1 MNDPDSSETKEFSP
15 GSSRNPQHPGPL
27 YTVNAV
33 VMATVIGSLMA
44 GVVLLALNYLTLGR
58 RELAWRIVQLGLGTF
73 AVLMAGAYALPA
85 DSALRLLMVPLQ
97 ALIAGVASVLLQGPR
112 IRYHLDRGGKAHSL
126 WRAAAVAL
134 VTALLVMFV
143 IALLSA
149 LAIAVSGAP
158 LTTPPSAADPAPV

>member
-1 MNDPDSSETKEFSP
+1 MNDPDPTESQDIAHP
-15 GSSRNPQHPGPL
+15 SRRDPQHPGPL

-58 RELAWRIVQLGLGTF
+58 RELAWRILQLGLATF

-126 WRAAAVAL
+126 WRAAGVAL

-143 IALLSA
+143 ITLLSA
-149 LAIAVSGAP
+149 LVIALTGAP
-158 LTTPPSAADPAPV
+158 LTAPAPV